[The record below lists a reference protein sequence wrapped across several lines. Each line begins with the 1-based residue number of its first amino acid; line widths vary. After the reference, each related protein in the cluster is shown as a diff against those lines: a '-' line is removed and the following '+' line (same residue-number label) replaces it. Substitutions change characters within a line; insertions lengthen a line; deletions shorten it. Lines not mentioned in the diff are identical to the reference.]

1 MNGHEFAG
9 TGTLIRLILR
19 RDRLLLPIWIVLPPL
34 FAILVAAVFV
44 QLYPTAAS
52 QQMLASQLVNSPG
65 FVALL
70 GPVSAATIGGL
81 TVWRSSIFAVLIV
94 AGGNALTIIR
104 HTRSDEETGRF
115 ELLGS
120 GVVGRRAPLAA
131 SLLVTLGADIL
142 VAALVTGGLLAFG
155 LPSAGSIAFGA
166 SLAAIG
172 LTFAALAGVA
182 SQLTESTGVA
192 RGIVGAFFVLFY
204 VLRAVGDANETSGQ
218 SWLSWISPIGWVH
231 LVRPFANER
240 WGVFALFLASVFVLT
255 AVALALSSRRDVGS
269 GTFMPRLGPARASRR
284 LGGPLALM
292 WRLQRRALF
301 AWAALFA
308 LLGIMMGYLAKSSVD
323 LLAANPQLAN
333 LFAYFGGASAYTDAL
348 FTFALTFVGW
358 VGAAYAIAATLRLQ
372 SEETEKRVDHVLAA
386 SVSRLR
392 WATSDLTVMMI
403 GSALVLVAFGL
414 PAGLTYGLS
423 AGNVAYELPRLLVA
437 TMVYLPAIWVVA
449 GIAMALYG
457 LAPRLSFV
465 SWGALV
471 TFVGVELIGGLLN
484 TSQAVLNISPFRHVP
499 AVLASGLS
507 GSAQPLVS
515 LTFVAVALF
524 TIGLMGFRHRSI
536 G

>member
-1 MNGHEFAG
+1 MNRHEFAG
-9 TGTLIRLILR
+9 TGAIVRLILR
-19 RDRLLLPIWIVLPPL
+19 RDRLLLPIWIALPPL
-34 FAILVAAVFV
+34 FAILVAATFV

-65 FVALL
+65 LVALL
-70 GPVSAATIGGL
+70 GPVSAPTIGGL

-120 GVVGRRAPLAA
+120 GAVGRRAPLAA
-131 SLLVTLGADIL
+131 SLVVTLGADIL
-142 VAALVTGGLLAFG
+142 VAALVAGGLLAFG
-155 LPSAGSIAFGA
+155 LPSAGSVAFGA

-182 SQLTESTGVA
+182 SQITESAGVA
-192 RGIVGAFFVLFY
+192 KGIAGVFFVLFY

-231 LVRPFANER
+231 LVQPFANER
-240 WGVFALFLASVFVLT
+240 WEVFALFLASVIVLT
-255 AVALALSSRRDVGS
+255 GVALALSSRRDVGS
-269 GTFMPRLGPARASRR
+269 GTFMARLGPVRTSHR
-284 LGGPLALM
+284 LGSPLALV
-292 WRLQRRALF
+292 WRLQRGALF
-301 AWAALFA
+301 AWGALFA
-308 LLGIMMGYLAKSSVD
+308 LLGIMIGYLAKSSVD

-348 FTFALTFVGW
+348 FTLALTLVGW
-358 VGAAYAIAATLRLQ
+358 IGAAYAITATLWLQ
-372 SEETEKRVDHVLAA
+372 SEEAEKHVDHVLAA

-392 WATSDLTVMMI
+392 WATSDVAVVMI

-414 PAGLTYGLS
+414 PAGITYGLS
-423 AGNVAYELPRLLVA
+423 VGNMAYNLSRLLIA
-437 TMVYLPAIWVVA
+437 TMVYLPAIWVMA

-465 SWGALV
+465 SWGALGA
-471 TFVGVELIGGLLN
+471 FIGVELIGGLLK
-484 TSQAVLNISPFRHVP
+484 TSQSVLYISPFKHVP

-507 GSAQPLVS
+507 AKPLVS
-515 LTFVAVALF
+515 LTFVALALI
-524 TIGLMGFRHRSI
+524 TIGLVGFRHRSI

>member
-1 MNGHEFAG
+1 MKRHEFAG
-9 TGTLIRLILR
+9 TGALIRLILR
-19 RDRLLLPIWIVLPPL
+19 RDRLVLPIWIALPPL
-34 FAILVAAVFV
+34 FVILVAAAFV
-44 QLYPTAAS
+44 QLYPTVAS
-52 QQMLASQLVNSPG
+52 QQILASQLVNSPG

-94 AGGNALTIIR
+94 AGGNALTTIR

-120 GVVGRRAPLAA
+120 GAVGRKAPLAA
-131 SLLVTLGADIL
+131 SMVVTLGADIL
-142 VAALVTGGLLAFG
+142 IAALVAGGLLAFG
-155 LPSAGSIAFGA
+155 LPSAGSVAFGA

-172 LTFAALAGVA
+172 LMFAALAGVA
-182 SQLTESTGVA
+182 SQLTESTGIA
-192 RGIVGAFFVLFY
+192 RGIAGAFFVLFY

-231 LVRPFANER
+231 LVQPFADER
-240 WGVFALFLASVFVLT
+240 WGVFALFFASVIVLT
-255 AVALALSSRRDVGS
+255 AVAIAFSSRRDVGS
-269 GTFMPRLGPARASRR
+269 GTFTPLLGPTRASHR
-284 LGGPLALM
+284 LGGSLALV

-308 LLGIMMGYLAKSSVD
+308 LFGIMIGYLAKSSVI

-348 FTFALTFVGW
+348 FTFSLTFVGW
-358 VGAAYAIAATLRLQ
+358 IGAAYAIGATLLLQ
-372 SEETEKRVDHVLAA
+372 SEEMEKRVDHVLAT

-392 WATSDLTVMMI
+392 WATSHVVVVMI
-403 GSALVLVAFGL
+403 GSVLVLVAFSI

-423 AGNVAYELPRLLVA
+423 AGNIAYELPRLLVA
-437 TMVYLPAIWVVA
+437 TMVYLPAIWVMV
-449 GIAMALYG
+449 GITMALYG

-465 SWGALV
+465 SWGALGA
-471 TFVGVELIGGLLN
+471 FIGVELIGELLKA
-484 TSQAVLNISPFRHVP
+484 SQSVLNISPFKHVP
-499 AVLASGLS
+499 AVLVSGLS
-507 GSAQPLVS
+507 ATPLVS
-515 LTFVAVALF
+515 LTFVALALIAMGL
-524 TIGLMGFRHRSI
+524 IGFQHRSI